1 MAFNDF
7 SLEDDDEMR
16 TGTIKEISGLRGSG
30 LWQIYFEDDD
40 FCHIESGT
48 GLRTLGSAY
57 SGLANARGKTIRYK
71 TDSLNVMTYFQPIE
85 DGDA

>member
-1 MAFNDF
+1 MTFGDLH
-7 SLEDDDEMR
+7 SDDDSELR

-30 LWQIYFEDDD
+30 LWQVYFEDD

-48 GLRTLGSAY
+48 GLRTLESAY
-57 SGLANARGKTIRYK
+57 GGLANARGKTIKYK